1 MEFCGQGY
9 IDIMA
14 MPIGRRK
21 RLCQEKDHFE
31 EVRAAKRRAAEAAM
45 NTRTGRRT
53 GRR

>member
-9 IDIMA
+9 VDIMS

-31 EVRAAKRRAAEAAM
+31 EVRVAKQRAANAAS
-45 NTRTGRRT
+45 GRRT
-53 GRR
+53 GRRR

>member
-21 RLCQEKDHFE
+21 RLCQEKDYFE
-31 EVRAAKRRAAEAAM
+31 EVRAAKRRAAEAAASK
-45 NTRTGRRT
+45 RVRR
-53 GRR
+53 